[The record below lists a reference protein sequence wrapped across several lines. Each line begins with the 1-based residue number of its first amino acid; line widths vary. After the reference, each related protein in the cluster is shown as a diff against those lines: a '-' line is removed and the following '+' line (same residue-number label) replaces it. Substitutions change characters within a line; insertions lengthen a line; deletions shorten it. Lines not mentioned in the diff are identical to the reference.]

1 MNQALET
8 ALDFI
13 LAGGPV
19 MFPLMAVSIWLW
31 TLIILKLSWVLRI
44 KRDNTDINTARFCLS
59 SGEKPPTNG
68 GPRGR
73 ALKHFLTLRTG
84 DQKADLLLWE
94 VSIKRQMPTMWRY
107 LTSIIILSVIAPLLG
122 LLGTVSGMIQTFDV
136 IRIFGTGNAQ
146 AMASGISEALITTQT
161 GLLVAIPG
169 LLAGHALRRQI
180 KKNQMQL
187 VSFQQA
193 VTRWLKSK
201 EAYKCYA

>member
-1 MNQALET
+1 
-8 ALDFI
+8 
-13 LAGGPV
+13 
-19 MFPLMAVSIWLW
+19 
-31 TLIILKLSWVLRI
+31 
-44 KRDNTDINTARFCLS
+44 
-59 SGEKPPTNG
+59 
-68 GPRGR
+68 
-73 ALKHFLTLRTG
+73 
-84 DQKADLLLWE
+84 
-94 VSIKRQMPTMWRY
+94 
-107 LTSIIILSVIAPLLG
+107 
-122 LLGTVSGMIQTFDV
+122 MIQTFDV

-193 VTRWLKSK
+193 VTRWLKSE